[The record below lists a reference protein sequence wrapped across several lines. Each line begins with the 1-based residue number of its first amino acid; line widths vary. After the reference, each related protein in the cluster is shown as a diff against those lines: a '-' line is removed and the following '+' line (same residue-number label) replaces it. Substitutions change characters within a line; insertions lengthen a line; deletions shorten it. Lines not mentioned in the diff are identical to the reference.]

1 MRIQLWRGGSNY
13 VEVETVKLD
22 EYFKDKNSKVDVI
35 KMDIEGAEG
44 LALEGMQKILSVNKN
59 IKFFSEIIPTR
70 LEKTGINGE
79 NYLNML
85 TYLGFNIYEI
95 IEEKDKNKSNL
106 KLINPSQFKEFVK
119 EKIVTNI
126 FCTK

>member
-1 MRIQLWRGGSNY
+1 M
-13 VEVETVKLD
+13 D
-22 EYFKDKNSKVDVI
+22 EYFENKNFKVDVI

-44 LALEGMQKILSVNKN
+44 LALEGMQKILGVNKD
-59 IKFFSEIIPTR
+59 IKIFSEIFPKQ

-106 KLINPSQFKEFVK
+106 KLINPSQFKEFV
-119 EKIVTNI
+119 EENIRTNV

>member
-1 MRIQLWRGGSNY
+1 MWGGGNNY
-13 VEVETVKLD
+13 VEVEIIKLD
-22 EYFKDKNSKVDVI
+22 EYFENKNFKVDVI

-44 LALEGMQKILSVNKN
+44 LAFEGMQKILSANKN
-59 IKFFSEIIPTR
+59 IKIFSEIIPTQ

-119 EKIVTNI
+119 ENILTNV
-126 FCTK
+126 FCMK